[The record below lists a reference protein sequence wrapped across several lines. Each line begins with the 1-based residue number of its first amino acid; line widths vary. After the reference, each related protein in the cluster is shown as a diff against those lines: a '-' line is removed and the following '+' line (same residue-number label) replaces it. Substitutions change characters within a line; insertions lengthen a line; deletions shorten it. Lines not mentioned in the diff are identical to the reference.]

1 MPSRKARVGD
11 FRLNRKPGIRRT
23 SQHCA
28 RVLRVVCLFASWA
41 AAQPAVT
48 PSTAPPHPLTTSQV
62 KEITDYIHSAW
73 TTLRRSQTDCA
84 SLVDTK
90 LTTKP
95 VLYVPADI
103 PTPPAVQ
110 ALESKCGNRVV
121 KLPRPIQKM
130 GDVKVSEVQP
140 PGLLYL
146 PNPYVVPGGR
156 FNEMYGWDS
165 YFIIRGLVQDGML
178 ELAGDMI
185 ENFFF
190 EIEHYGAILNANRTY
205 YFTRSQPPFL
215 TSMIMDFYQAA
226 TKQPKSLADQ
236 KWLARAYDY
245 AVRDYQLW
253 TRDPKLAGNTGLSR
267 YFDLGE
273 GPVPEMGDD
282 PTYYAEVTSS
292 LLAMPGSEADSYI
305 GSGNGGKSPQFGP
318 QFQLEVCAAQD
329 TAGAPRHCSDAKT
342 VSLARDYYKGD
353 RAMRESG
360 FDISFRFGPYSG
372 STHHYAPVCLNSL
385 LYKAEQDLAH
395 MAEMLGRA
403 EESAKWKQLAEA
415 RKEAV
420 NKYFWNAQAGMY
432 FDYDFLH
439 DRQSNYYYATTF
451 YPLWAGLA
459 SAEQARAVARNL
471 SHFEHAGGIAMSD
484 RITGM
489 QWDLP
494 YGWAPLQLIPV
505 EGLRH
510 YGFNEDAD
518 RIAQEFVSDVYDN
531 FKRDQ
536 TIREKYDVITRST
549 TAQVSAGYK
558 TNVVGFGWTNGVTLV
573 LMREKGSQ

>member
-1 MPSRKARVGD
+1 MDQRASWVFTHAQPKESISLLQRSGDWARIFV
-11 FRLNRKPGIRRT
+11 
-23 SQHCA
+23 A
-28 RVLRVVCLFASWA
+28 VCLLSVCSMAQSADAQGTAS
-41 AAQPAVT
+41 
-48 PSTAPPHPLTTSQV
+48 SHPLSAAQV
-62 KEITDYIHSAW
+62 KELKDYIHSAW
-73 TTLRRSQTDCA
+73 TTLRRSQTECA

-95 VLYVPADI
+95 VLYIPADI

-178 ELAGDMI
+178 ELAGNMI
-185 ENFFF
+185 DNFFF

-215 TSMIMDFYQAA
+215 TSMILDFYQAA
-226 TKQPKSLADQ
+226 QKQSKPLADQ
-236 KWLARAYDY
+236 KWLARAYAY
-245 AVRDYQLW
+245 AVRDHQLW
-253 TRDPKLAGNTGLSR
+253 TQEPKLAGNTGLSR

-282 PTYYAEVTSS
+282 PTYYSDVTSS
-292 LLAMPGSEADSYI
+292 LLAIDDDAAQGYVGSDGDRRSA
-305 GSGNGGKSPQFGP
+305 QTGP
-318 QFQLEVCAAQD
+318 QFQVEVCAIQD
-329 TAGAPRHCSDAKT
+329 ATTSGARHCSEAKR

-385 LYKAEQDLAH
+385 LYKAEQDLAQ
-395 MAEMLGRA
+395 MAEMLGRS
-403 EESAKWKQLAEA
+403 EEAAKWKQVAEN
-415 RKEAV
+415 RKQAV

-459 SAEQARAVARNL
+459 SPEQAQAVARNL

-484 RITGM
+484 RVTGM

-505 EGLRH
+505 EGLRR
-510 YGFNEDAD
+510 YGFNQEAD
-518 RIAQEFVSDVYDN
+518 RIAEEFVSDVYDN

-536 TIREKYDVITRST
+536 TIREKYDVTTRST
-549 TAQVSAGYK
+549 QAQVSAGYK
-558 TNVVGFGWTNGVTLV
+558 TNVVGFGWTNGVSLV
-573 LMREKGSQ
+573 LLNSK

>member
-1 MPSRKARVGD
+1 MSACESSVPNRPQRKIFWH
-11 FRLNRKPGIRRT
+11 FRKLRALIR
-23 SQHCA
+23 A
-28 RVLRVVCLFASWA
+28 FVVASLLAVSA
-41 AAQPAVT
+41 AAQQ
-48 PSTAPPHPLTTSQV
+48 PSVSSATSHPLTAAQI
-62 KEITDYIHSAW
+62 KELTDYIHSAW
-73 TTLRRSQTDCA
+73 TTLRRSQTECA
-84 SLVDTK
+84 SLMDTK

-103 PTPPAVQ
+103 PVPPSVQ

-130 GDVKVSEVQP
+130 GDVKVFEVQP

-146 PNPYVVPGGR
+146 PNTYVVPGGR

-178 ELAGDMI
+178 DLARDMI

-190 EIEHYGAILNANRTY
+190 EIEHYGSILNANRTY

-215 TSMIMDFYQAA
+215 TSMIMDLYGTA
-226 TKQPKSLADQ
+226 TKQPKSLVDE
-236 KWLARAYDY
+236 KWLARAYDF

-253 TRDPKLAGNTGLSR
+253 TREPKLAGTTGLSR
-267 YFDLGE
+267 YYDLGE

-282 PTYYAEVTSS
+282 PTYYADVTSS
-292 LLAMPGSEADSYI
+292 LLAMRDDAGQEYVGSHTDA
-305 GSGNGGKSPQFGP
+305 KSAQTGP
-318 QFQLEVCAAQD
+318 QFQVEVCAVQD
-329 TAGAPRHCSDAKT
+329 ATGSRHCSEAKR

-385 LYKAEQDLAH
+385 LYKAEQDLAR

-403 EESAKWKQLAEA
+403 QESAKWKQLAEA

-420 NKYFWNAQAGMY
+420 NKYFWNQQAGMY

-439 DRQSNYYYATTF
+439 DRQSDYYYATTF

-459 SAEQARAVARNL
+459 SEEQARAVARNL
-471 SHFEHAGGIAMSD
+471 SHFEHAGGVAMSD
-484 RITGM
+484 RVTGM

-505 EGLRH
+505 EGLRR
-510 YGFNEDAD
+510 YGFNADAD
-518 RIAQEFVSDVYDN
+518 RISQEFVSNVYDN

-549 TAQVSAGYK
+549 QAQVSAGYK

-573 LMREKGSQ
+573 LLNSK